1 VQPKTYLY
9 NPNRVL
15 LAWLGFEQSCQKR
28 LFLDLDVC
36 LRYQVKPIWRDERF
50 PMELGL
56 QNLNEL
62 G

>member
-1 VQPKTYLY
+1 
-9 NPNRVL
+9 
-15 LAWLGFEQSCQKR
+15 
-28 LFLDLDVC
+28 

-56 QNLNEL
+56 KNLNEL